1 MWALVAVVCALAALV
16 GYVLL
21 DGASPRTV
29 ATVLA
34 FAGGAV
40 RTMLA
45 DAMPEAFE
53 RGGKLA
59 WLATTL
65 GFALAFGI
73 SELE

>member
-40 RTMLA
+40 LMESRSDPGA
-45 DAMPEAFE
+45 HAREPP
-53 RGGKLA
+53 GGPP
-59 WLATTL
+59 
-65 GFALAFGI
+65 
-73 SELE
+73 